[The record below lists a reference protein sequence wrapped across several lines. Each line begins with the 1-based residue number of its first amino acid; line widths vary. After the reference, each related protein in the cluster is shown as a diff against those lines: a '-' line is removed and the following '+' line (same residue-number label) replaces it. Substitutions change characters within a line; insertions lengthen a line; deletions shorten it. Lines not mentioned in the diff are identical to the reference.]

1 MINSVIVYRLL
12 YVAFTILVILFSY
25 SRIRITIKGL
35 QPNVTKNVCI
45 LCISLTVACFASIRP
60 LEFPDTMEYLSVYQ
74 KIGSPESY
82 LKTLYIVGVR
92 SYNLETGFVFLMA
105 ICKSLFDFRSFLFI
119 AAFINSMITISA
131 TVKITSLLKERQN
144 KLMPITFEENAQDC
158 SIKKEIAIFFAFYA
172 LHYSC
177 LAIRAGLSIAI
188 CLVSFYM
195 MLKDRKLLSFIFL
208 FIAIK
213 MQTMSILFLFALL
226 YIMFKNKVSIKMRGM
241 KIRITEIC
249 IIICLLSLLFNLGAI
264 IIDDIVKIIFKI
276 FSDYNIAG
284 FSGYLVGLDKHVGL
298 KDWLTVIVIGISL
311 IMINRQNESINN
323 IVKLLII
330 GLFIT
335 SFLYS
340 IRAINRAADY
350 FYCLLLPLISSYS
363 VSKNNTAVLL
373 YMNYLLLP
381 LLLGIQIAY
390 TL

>member
-1 MINSVIVYRLL
+1 
-12 YVAFTILVILFSY
+12 
-25 SRIRITIKGL
+25 
-35 QPNVTKNVCI
+35 
-45 LCISLTVACFASIRP
+45 
-60 LEFPDTMEYLSVYQ
+60 
-74 KIGSPESY
+74 
-82 LKTLYIVGVR
+82 
-92 SYNLETGFVFLMA
+92 
-105 ICKSLFDFRSFLFI
+105 
-119 AAFINSMITISA
+119 
-131 TVKITSLLKERQN
+131 
-144 KLMPITFEENAQDC
+144 
-158 SIKKEIAIFFAFYA
+158 
-172 LHYSC
+172 
-177 LAIRAGLSIAI
+177 
-188 CLVSFYM
+188 
-195 MLKDRKLLSFIFL
+195 
-208 FIAIK
+208 